1 MDWALTF
8 DDVLLVPGY
17 SEVLPREVDL
27 TTRFSRNIEL
37 KIPIVS
43 AAMDTVTEED
53 MAIAMAREGGIGVIH
68 RNMPPDAQAEKVRK
82 VKRAESWIV
91 RDPITLPPEASL
103 IRAKTTMEEHG
114 ISGIP
119 VVDSENRV
127 VGIVTRRD
135 LLLRENLS
143 LPISKVMRR
152 EVITAN
158 AGVTL
163 DQAKEILLE
172 HGIEKLPVV
181 DEDGRLTGLIT
192 LRDIEKKEKHPD
204 ATLDE
209 FGRLRVAAA
218 IGPGKGFER
227 RVELLLKAE
236 VDVLVI
242 DTAHGHSKRVIETVR
257 ELRTNW
263 RVEHKFDIVAGNV
276 ATFEG
281 TKALIEAGADAIKI
295 GVGPGSICTTR
306 VVAGIGMPQITAIME
321 SYEASKVTDVPLIAD
336 GGIRYSGDIVKA
348 IASGA
353 SSVMIG
359 SLLAGTEEAPGESVL
374 IRGRRFKVYR
384 GMGSLGAMMG
394 GSADRYQQEESSK
407 FVPEGVEG
415 VVPYRG
421 PVSEVIFQLVGG
433 LRSGMGYIGAK
444 NITELRHKARFVR
457 VTPAG
462 VRESH
467 PHDILIT
474 REAPNYF
481 TFNAQEL
488 IP

>member
-8 DDVLLVPGY
+8 DDVLLVPRY
-17 SEVLPREVDL
+17 SAVLPREVEL
-27 TTRFSRNIEL
+27 TTQFSRNIRL

-53 MAIAMAREGGIGVIH
+53 MAVAMAREGGIGVIH
-68 RNMPPDAQAEKVRK
+68 RNMPPEIQAEKVRK

-103 IRAKTTMEEHG
+103 IRAKSTMEEHG

-119 VVDSENRV
+119 VVDAENKV

-135 LLLRENLS
+135 LLLRDNLS
-143 LPISKVMRR
+143 LPVSKVMRK
-152 EVITAN
+152 EVVTAKV
-158 AGVTL
+158 GVTL

-181 DEDGRLTGLIT
+181 DENGRLTGLIT
-192 LRDIEKKEKHPD
+192 LRDIQKKEKHPN
-204 ATLDE
+204 ATLDQ
-209 FGRLRVAAA
+209 FGRLMIAAA
-218 IGPGKGFER
+218 IGPGKGFEK
-227 RVELLLKAE
+227 RVELLLNAE
-236 VDVLVI
+236 VDALVI
-242 DTAHGHSKRVIETVR
+242 DTAHGHTRRVIETIL

-263 RVEHKFDIVAGNV
+263 RVEHKFDIIAGNV

-281 TKALIEAGADAIKI
+281 TKALIEAGVDAVKV

-306 VVAGIGMPQITAIME
+306 VVAGVGVPQVTAIME
-321 SYEASKVTDVPLIAD
+321 SYEAARASDIPLIAD
-336 GGIRYSGDIVKA
+336 GGIRYSGDIIKA

-421 PVSEVIFQLVGG
+421 PVSEVLFQLIGG
-433 LRSGMGYIGAK
+433 LRSGMGYVGAK
-444 NITELRHKARFVR
+444 DITELRHKAKFVR
-457 VTPAG
+457 ITPSG

-481 TFNAQEL
+481 TFNTQEL
-488 IP
+488 LP